1 METTPTIG
9 QMVAEDYRTAAVF
22 KRFHIDF
29 CCKGN
34 RTLDEACGKKNI
46 NPAEVQAALEVA
58 KADRPMAGADALTWP
73 LDLLIDYIEK
83 THHRYVRRSVE
94 DIKPLLS
101 KVVAVHGTHEPEL
114 KTIADLFLGSAE
126 ALLHHMEKEERVLF
140 PRIRRMVEEGTGVQM
155 STSILGPIAVMQH
168 EHAMEGDRFA
178 QIAELTHG
186 YTPPSHACNSYKV
199 LFALLDEFEQDLHRH
214 IHLENNILFP
224 RALAFKG

>member
-1 METTPTIG
+1 MESTPTIG

-34 RTLDEACGKKNI
+34 RTLDEACSMKKI
-46 NPAEVQAALEVA
+46 NPAEVQSALDAV
-58 KADRPMAGADALTWP
+58 KTDRPVAGSEALTWP
-73 LDLLIDYIEK
+73 LDLLIDFIEK
-83 THHRYVRRSVE
+83 THHRYVRKSVE
-94 DIKPLLS
+94 DIKPLLN
-101 KVVAVHGTHEPEL
+101 KVVAVHGQHEPEL
-114 KTIADLFLGSAE
+114 QTIADLFLGSAD

-140 PRIRRMVEEGTGVQM
+140 PRIRHMVEEGTGGQ
-155 STSILGPIAVMQH
+155 TGASILGPIAVMQH

-186 YTPPSHACNSYKV
+186 YAPPAHACNSYRV
-199 LFALLDEFEQDLHRH
+199 LFALLEEFEQDLHKH

-224 RALAFKG
+224 RALAFAQ